1 MEEMNPE
8 IIENYDLML
17 VGLERMTTNQSLT
30 TDMKSLS
37 DEGDR
42 LELESRIANRLN
54 PNVVLSLL
62 WDWSASEPFPLMAA
76 VEVESCGN
84 VPEMC
89 TSYTF
94 SATNFAVFRMVG
106 TQPNLNE
113 PWPEIFDWFKRRGN
127 TFSSTIRRYYGDT
140 NTGDIMIPVS
150 GILRSQ

>member
-1 MEEMNPE
+1 MNPE
-8 IIENYDLML
+8 IIENYELMV

-62 WDWSASEPFPLMAA
+62 WGWSASETFPLMAA

-106 TQPNLNE
+106 V
-113 PWPEIFDWFKRRGN
+113 
-127 TFSSTIRRYYGDT
+127 SSPPPSMRAISASR
-140 NTGDIMIPVS
+140 
-150 GILRSQ
+150 